1 MTSGVIVFLE
11 LALVLGLAL
20 VFGVR
25 EFRNLRR
32 YDRERAEKNRQE
44 VERGSELPR

>member
-11 LALVLGLAL
+11 LSLVLGLAL

-32 YDRERAEKNRQE
+32 YDRERAARNRE
-44 VERGSELPR
+44 EAERGPDPSQ

>member
-1 MTSGVIVFLE
+1 VSSGVIVFLE
-11 LALVLGLAL
+11 LALALGLAL

-32 YDRERAEKNRQE
+32 YDRERAARNRQE
-44 VERGSELPR
+44 AKRGRDPSQ